1 MGYQSRQHNQEFQPG
16 DIICLRSTAEPT
28 WACRLFAQAQAAIKG
43 CDKGHK
49 NTIHMA
55 IVTSIDDKGNPNIAH
70 IDEPDNN
77 DQLPRSYQN
86 RQVLGMPQEVALHPA
101 YLSQNLLIIRHK
113 TPELR
118 EAIATSAS
126 EAVAIQ
132 QSLGTSWKITGAI
145 ETFLKS
151 MFGGRRNNEQNYA
164 KSQMICTQF
173 VSDSLN
179 KARKKLGLDPE
190 DVLDVSTE
198 LAMPKVIEHTL
209 KTKHADDYDFFINPP
224 LREGTFNQI
233 VENKIMQLY
242 GINSE
247 IAKAISDVHE
257 ILEDNSLTDA
267 SPFDT
272 GRILLFFAKKLL
284 PKEQYKPLQRYLK
297 QELGIFDEDIDFM
310 RLKKTQ
316 EQLANFAMADI
327 QHHLKGN
334 ESIQTAI
341 CEWKKNV
348 IPKHEVSEELRIKI
362 NKLDESIK
370 MCTMKLKI
378 DKGRESFRTAAKIKS
393 LTVFLDNFKDL
404 SQKITSLN
412 PEERGAYFE
421 AKEGMLNALKE
432 EASNISSYGHT
443 RNLLLHALQSLDE
456 VRETVHA
463 ESRLQH
469 RNALT

>member
-1 MGYQSRQHNQEFQPG
+1 MGYQSRQHNQRFQPG
-16 DIICLRSTAEPT
+16 DIICLRSTTEPT
-28 WACRLFAQAQAAIKG
+28 WACQLFAQAQAAIKG

-70 IDEPDNN
+70 IDEPVNN
-77 DQLPRSYQN
+77 ENLPPSYQN
-86 RQVLGMPQEVALHPA
+86 RHVLGIPQEVSLHPA
-101 YLSQNLLIIRHK
+101 YLNQNLLIIRHK

-126 EAVAIQ
+126 EAVTIQ

-151 MFGGRRNNEQNYA
+151 MFGGRRNNEKNYA

-190 DVLDVSTE
+190 DVLDVSTD

-209 KTKHADDYDFFINPP
+209 KTKHADDYDFFIHPP
-224 LREGTFNQI
+224 FRDEPFNQI
-233 VENKIMQLY
+233 VENKIEQLY
-242 GINSE
+242 GENSE
-247 IAKAISDVHE
+247 IAKTVSDIHE
-257 ILEDNSLTDA
+257 ILEDNNLTDNT
-267 SPFDT
+267 PFDT
-272 GRILLFFAKKLL
+272 GRILLFFAKRLL
-284 PKEQYKPLQRYLK
+284 SKEQYKPLQRYLK

-310 RLKKTQ
+310 CLTRTE

-327 QHHLKGN
+327 QHHFKDN
-334 ESIQTAI
+334 ESIQNAI

-348 IPKHEVSEELRIKI
+348 TPKHEVSEDLRIKI
-362 NKLDESIK
+362 NNLDESIK
-370 MCTMKLKI
+370 MCTLKLKI
-378 DKGRESFRTAAKIKS
+378 DKRRESSRTASKIKS
-393 LTVFLDNFKDL
+393 LTGFLDNFKEL
-404 SQKITSLN
+404 SQKITSLS
-412 PEERGAYFE
+412 PEDRGTYFE
-421 AKEGMLNALKE
+421 EKEATINALKE
-432 EASNISSYGHT
+432 EVSNISSYGDT

-456 VRETVHA
+456 LGETVHA
-463 ESRLQH
+463 ESSIQH